1 MTQFIRKR
9 DGARYTCDLVPRAWP
24 NFSRRGPSYLLRPV
38 WEGRTHYKTV
48 AAFDREFKRA
58 D

>member
-9 DGARYTCDLVPRAWP
+9 DGGRYTCDLVSRDWP
-24 NFSRRGPSYLLRPV
+24 GHSQLGPCFLLRPV
-38 WEGRTHYKTV
+38 WEGRTHYKTA
-48 AAFDREFKRA
+48 AAFEREFTRA